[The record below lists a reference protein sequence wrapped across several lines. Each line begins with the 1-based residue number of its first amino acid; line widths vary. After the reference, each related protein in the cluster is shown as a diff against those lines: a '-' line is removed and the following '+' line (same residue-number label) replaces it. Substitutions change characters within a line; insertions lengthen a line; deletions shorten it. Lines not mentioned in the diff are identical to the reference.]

1 LLSLRTKGKKSRKGM
16 GEALTGAGEGKGRR
30 SVSTPPEVP
39 SNFSTVVAPML
50 QTTQRIALAIKS
62 VKHRMVYIHVGL
74 VTIRRIFSETD
85 NDMMAYMKQQLQYD
99 NEHPQA

>member
-1 LLSLRTKGKKSRKGM
+1 M

-30 SVSTPPEVP
+30 SLSTPPEVP

-62 VKHRMVYIHVGL
+62 VKHRTVYIQVGL

-85 NDMMAYMKQQLQYD
+85 NDMMAYTKQQLQYD

>member
-1 LLSLRTKGKKSRKGM
+1 M

-62 VKHRMVYIHVGL
+62 VKHRTVYIHVHVGL

-85 NDMMAYMKQQLQYD
+85 NDMMAYTKQQLQYD